1 MSDHVSKAERA
12 CVVPRPMNP
21 LLASLCAQLRVQGN
35 CPTRLGDQAAD
46 ALESLWRDNVR
57 LSTFVLETEVAA
69 RRTIDESAEV
79 SRYGALR

>member
-1 MSDHVSKAERA
+1 MSEHFSKEERA

-21 LLASLCAQLRVQGN
+21 LLASICAQLRVQGN
-35 CPTRLGDQAAD
+35 CPPPLGEQAAD

-57 LSTFVLETEVAA
+57 LSTFVLQTEAAA

-79 SRYGALR
+79 ARYGALR